1 MQEGPRQPQDKFV
14 LRLPD
19 GMRDEIAKA
28 AKANGRSMN
37 AEIVNRLKDSLD
49 DDERA
54 ENLKKFIRLGESS
67 DKPPGK
73 TIEQKISALLERIEK
88 DSEKAALLART
99 ILIKNDQK

>member
-37 AEIVNRLKDSLD
+37 AEIVNRLQRSFDPEVEHLATMAKVLEKFSRDVA
-49 DDERA
+49 ERA
-54 ENLKKFIRLGESS
+54 HDLEALEKRRRE
-67 DKPPGK
+67 
-73 TIEQKISALLERIEK
+73 IEGRRRSK
-88 DSEKAALLART
+88 
-99 ILIKNDQK
+99 